1 MEHQQTDVRQVSG
14 RMAAD
19 DTARFLRELRQ
30 LRDGAG
36 LGHAELAAR
45 AHYPYD
51 SIKAAEVG
59 PALPDLPVLCAFVR
73 GCGGTTEEWEERWRS
88 LTKTPSLP
96 VSEARH
102 TGGSAA
108 AEAGARIGSVSQA
121 ADNPDASI
129 ILAALNRVA
138 EGMASGSDGDAAPS
152 DDASSWPDFPPD
164 AAAEPAAGARASFE
178 PDAAVASEPGVPAG
192 FEPDVPA
199 GFEPGVP
206 AGFEPGVPAGFEP
219 DVPAGFEPG
228 VPAGFEPDVPA
239 GFEPDVAASFLAHAP
254 GNEPAT
260 GGFPSGW
267 DPIRV
272 STAWPA
278 IPDSP
283 IDVALTTEGGAEVPP
298 WESAPWAGD
307 PSAGA
312 SGAASAIPVGWAKAP
327 GSTAGH
333 ASGAAA
339 RSPSRAASRRGAA
352 RPSRIW
358 LVAAAVVLLCVLAVV
373 LAIFA

>member
-1 MEHQQTDVRQVSG
+1 VEHQQTDVRQVSG
-14 RMAAD
+14 RRASAD

-59 PALPDLPVLCAFVR
+59 PALPDLPVLSAFVR

-88 LTKTPSLP
+88 LTKTPSVPL
-96 VSEARH
+96 SEARH
-102 TGGSAA
+102 TVGSAA

-138 EGMASGSDGDAAPS
+138 EGMASGSDGDASPS

-164 AAAEPAAGARASFE
+164 ASAEPAADARASFE
-178 PDAAVASEPGVPAG
+178 PAAAAA

-206 AGFEPGVPAGFEP
+206 AGFEPGVPGDFEP
-219 DVPAGFEPG
+219 GVPGDFEPG
-228 VPAGFEPDVPA
+228 VPAGFEEDVP
-239 GFEPDVAASFLAHAP
+239 GRFERDVAASFLGHAP
-254 GNEPAT
+254 GNEPSA

-283 IDVALTTEGGAEVPP
+283 IDMALTTEVGAEVPP

-312 SGAASAIPVGWAKAP
+312 SGAAPAIPAGWAKAP
-327 GSTAGH
+327 GGTAGH

-339 RSPSRAASRRGAA
+339 RSPRRAASRRGTA
-352 RPSRIW
+352 RSSRTW
-358 LVAAAVVLLCVLAVV
+358 LVTAAVVLLCVLAVV

>member
-1 MEHQQTDVRQVSG
+1 VEHQQTDVRQASARAVS
-14 RMAAD
+14 AD
-19 DTARFLRELRQ
+19 DAERFLRELRQ

-59 PALPDLPVLCAFVR
+59 PALPDLPVLSAFVR

-96 VSEARH
+96 VSEARS

-108 AEAGARIGSVSQA
+108 AEAGARIGSVSQPG
-121 ADNPDASI
+121 DSPDTSI

-138 EGMASGSDGDAAPS
+138 EGMASGGDAATSPP
-152 DDASSWPDFPPD
+152 DDGSLWPDYPPD
-164 AAAEPAAGARASFE
+164 GAAGPSADVPASFE
-178 PDAAVASEPGVPAG
+178 PDEAAVSPPAG
-192 FEPDVPA
+192 PASFEPDVPA
-199 GFEPGVP
+199 TSAP
-206 AGFEPGVPAGFEP
+206 AQAAADKPA
-219 DVPAGFEPG
+219 A
-228 VPAGFEPDVPA
+228 
-239 GFEPDVAASFLAHAP
+239 
-254 GNEPAT
+254 

-283 IDVALTTEGGAEVPP
+283 IDVAFSTEAGAEAPP

-307 PSAGA
+307 PARAA
-312 SGAASAIPVGWAKAP
+312 SGAAAVPAGWAKAP
-327 GSTAGH
+327 SVT
-333 ASGAAA
+333 SGGGPAA
-339 RSPSRAASRRGAA
+339 RSPRRAATRRGAA

-358 LVAAAVVLLCVLAVV
+358 MVAVAVVLLCVLAVM